1 MASFADGE
9 GNSSDENNS
18 NSDASNPDTDA
29 MLKTETASIVRQFV
43 YDRFEEEIEANDAEN
58 HDEIPVFET
67 ARPDAL
73 EELRSIRQE
82 NDPDSTAVRVSRRLR
97 EIGDE
102 IQTKYQDEFHDMINQ
117 LNLTS
122 TNVYKSFSE
131 VARRLFKNGITW
143 HRIVALLCFG
153 YEIVKHVLR
162 NGLAGTYMRKIYQL
176 IVDFI
181 VNERIAAWIVQH
193 GGWVRPLLCIF
204 DPPPPPS
211 TQLSSQHRA
220 DTYRGGTGVP
230 TFMHLL
236 GKFTIDAYIP
246 FGYETGI
253 YSNFMLMENL
263 VHEKWVHENIIFHT
277 VYDG

>member
-117 LNLTS
+117 LNL
-122 TNVYKSFSE
+122 NVDECVQVFLGGGPTVVQEWHHLASD
-131 VARRLFKNGITW
+131 RRLAVF
-143 HRIVALLCFG
+143 R
-153 YEIVKHVLR
+153 LR
-162 NGLAGTYMRKIYQL
+162 DREARVEKWTGRHLHEENLSVDCGFYCERKDSG
-176 IVDFI
+176 VDCP
-181 VNERIAAWIVQH
+181 AW
-193 GGWVRPLLCIF
+193 W
-204 DPPPPPS
+204 
-211 TQLSSQHRA
+211 
-220 DTYRGGTGVP
+220 
-230 TFMHLL
+230 L
-236 GKFTIDAYIP
+236 GKTPFVYI
-246 FGYETGI
+246 
-253 YSNFMLMENL
+253 
-263 VHEKWVHENIIFHT
+263 
-277 VYDG
+277 

>member
-1 MASFADGE
+1 MASFAGE
-9 GNSSDENNS
+9 GDNSSDENDS
-18 NSDASNPDTDA
+18 NSSVSDPDPDT

-43 YDRFEEEIEANDAEN
+43 YDRFEEENEGIDRTSE
-58 HDEIPVFET
+58 DEIPVLET

-73 EELRSIRQE
+73 EELRSVREE

-102 IQTKYQDEFHDMINQ
+102 IQNKYQDEFQDMINQ

-122 TNVYKSFSE
+122 ANAHISFAE

-153 YEIVKHVLR
+153 YEIAKHVLR

-181 VNERIAAWIVQH
+181 VNERIAAWIAQN
-193 GGWVRPLLCIF
+193 GGWVSVNICSFIF
-204 DPPPPPS
+204 SIPPPPLPLWTLHIRFS
-211 TQLSSQHRA
+211 IL
-220 DTYRGGTGVP
+220 
-230 TFMHLL
+230 
-236 GKFTIDAYIP
+236 
-246 FGYETGI
+246 
-253 YSNFMLMENL
+253 
-263 VHEKWVHENIIFHT
+263 
-277 VYDG
+277 

>member
-1 MASFADGE
+1 MASFAGE
-9 GNSSDENNS
+9 GDNNSEENDSNSSISDPDSEN
-18 NSDASNPDTDA
+18 

-43 YDRFEEEIEANDAEN
+43 YDRFEEENEGIESAGQ
-58 HDEIPVFET
+58 DEIPVLET

-73 EELRSIRQE
+73 EELRSVREE

-102 IQTKYQDEFHDMINQ
+102 IQHKYHEEFQDMVNQ

-122 TNVYKSFSE
+122 ANAYKSFAE

-153 YEIVKHVLR
+153 YEITKHVLR

-181 VNERIAAWIVQH
+181 VNERIGAWIAQN
-193 GGWVRPLLCIF
+193 GGWVSKHDYMKKLHFLLRFVEILYSILHKYLSLVEDLVVENQSPL
-204 DPPPPPS
+204 
-211 TQLSSQHRA
+211 Q
-220 DTYRGGTGVP
+220 
-230 TFMHLL
+230 
-236 GKFTIDAYIP
+236 
-246 FGYETGI
+246 
-253 YSNFMLMENL
+253 
-263 VHEKWVHENIIFHT
+263 
-277 VYDG
+277 